1 MMRKNTFTLST
12 PAMPWLM
19 WGLTVSFFA
28 YQFILRLFPSLMMP
42 QIMQQFSIDATAFG
56 FLSAMYY
63 FGYAGMQIPVAML
76 LDRFGPRLVVAN
88 CIMICSLSTV
98 LFIYTNNWLLA
109 LTGRFLIG
117 AASAAGFL
125 GTAKVV
131 SLWFSTKVY
140 AKMIGYTFTLG
151 LLGALYGGKPVNY
164 LLEHWGTEKVMVAI
178 ALAGLFIA
186 AVIFLSGTKQENT
199 QKNGESFT
207 LKSLFDLLKKP
218 SLLLLALANLL
229 MVGSLEGFAD
239 VWGVTYLTKAYAL
252 SKGDAA
258 GAVSFIFIG
267 MLFGG
272 PLLAYVTEKT
282 NPFLVIGT
290 SGFCMAVLF
299 FIMLNFS
306 SWLNN
311 YTLYMLFFIV
321 GIFCCYQVIVFSVG
335 TQMVPSALAGV
346 TVAFLNSINMLGG
359 SFFHTLI
366 GSLLDIFWNGSMVN
380 GVRLYDTSA
389 YTLALLAIPITAAL
403 GAFIIVSLKIT
414 QKYSIYKTT

>member
-1 MMRKNTFTLST
+1 MRKNVFTLSIPT
-12 PAMPWLM
+12 MPWLM

-76 LDRFGPRLVVAN
+76 LDRFGPRLVVSSCA
-88 CIMICSLSTV
+88 MICCFSTI
-98 LFIYTNNWLLA
+98 LFIYTDNWLLA

-151 LLGALYGGKPVNY
+151 LLGALYGGRPVNY
-164 LLEHWGTEKVMVAI
+164 LLEHWGMEKVMVAI
-178 ALAGLFIA
+178 ALAALFLA
-186 AVIFLSGTKQENT
+186 AVMFLSGVKQPDT
-199 QKNGESFT
+199 QKSEENFT
-207 LKSLFDLLKKP
+207 LKSLFELFKKP

-239 VWGVTYLTKAYAL
+239 VWGVTYLTKAYSL

-258 GAVSFIFIG
+258 GAVSFIFVG

-272 PLLAYVTEKT
+272 PLLAYITEKT
-282 NPFLVIGT
+282 NPFFVIGT
-290 SGFCMAVLF
+290 SGFGMAALF
-299 FIMLNFS
+299 IVMLNFP

-311 YTLYMLFFIV
+311 YMLYMLFFMI

-335 TQMVPSALAGV
+335 TQMVSSALAGV

-366 GSLLDIFWNGSMVN
+366 GFLLDFFWSGNMEN
-380 GVRLYDTSA
+380 GVRLYAADA
-389 YTLALLAIPITAAL
+389 YTFALIAIPITSAL
-403 GAFIIVSLKIT
+403 GASVIVALKIT
-414 QKYSIYKTT
+414 QKRSVYKAA

>member
-1 MMRKNTFTLST
+1 
-12 PAMPWLM
+12 
-19 WGLTVSFFA
+19 
-28 YQFILRLFPSLMMP
+28 
-42 QIMQQFSIDATAFG
+42 
-56 FLSAMYY
+56 
-63 FGYAGMQIPVAML
+63 
-76 LDRFGPRLVVAN
+76 
-88 CIMICSLSTV
+88 
-98 LFIYTNNWLLA
+98 
-109 LTGRFLIG
+109 
-117 AASAAGFL
+117 
-125 GTAKVV
+125 KVV

-207 LKSLFDLLKKP
+207 LKSLFELLKKP

-380 GVRLYDTSA
+380 GVRLYDTSS

-403 GAFIIVSLKIT
+403 GAFIIATLKVT
-414 QKYSIYKTT
+414 QKYSIYKTI